1 MPNSGLGV
9 CLCVLHEHTPGCM
22 FLITY
27 AVQEDKVKKGIGY
40 GSCVLRSARW
50 VPGEHHARG
59 QT

>member
-1 MPNSGLGV
+1 MCS
-9 CLCVLHEHTPGCM
+9 CVLHEHTPGCM

-40 GSCVLRSARW
+40 GFCVLGSARW
-50 VPGEHHARG
+50 GPGEHHARG

>member
-1 MPNSGLGV
+1 MCS
-9 CLCVLHEHTPGCM
+9 CVLHEHTPGCM

-40 GSCVLRSARW
+40 GSCVLRSARRG
-50 VPGEHHARG
+50 PGEHHARG